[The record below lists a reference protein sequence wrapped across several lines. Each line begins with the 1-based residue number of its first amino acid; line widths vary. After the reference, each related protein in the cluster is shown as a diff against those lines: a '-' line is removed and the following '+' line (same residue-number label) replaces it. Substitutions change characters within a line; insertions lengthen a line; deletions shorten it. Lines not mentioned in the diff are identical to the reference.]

1 MFRSP
6 RSTDRFDDFR
16 FMVNSHMR
24 YGLNLL
30 LWTTHVDDSH
40 AELLARI
47 REWGYDGV
55 EVPVFD
61 TDPARYEALERRLD
75 ALGLARTA
83 VAACG
88 PEANLIAGDTEVRAA
103 GIAHLC
109 SSVDACAA
117 LGADLLCGPLH
128 SALGVFTGNGPTDDE
143 WQYGRDGLAAVAE
156 HAESAGVTLAI
167 EPLNRFECYLLNSAA
182 DASRLCRE
190 VGHPR
195 LKMMYD
201 TFHAHIEEKSVPA
214 AIADCADQLVHVHVS
229 ENDRSTPGEG
239 QVDWEATFA
248 ALRRIDY
255 DGWMV
260 IEAFGL
266 ALPALAAATKIWRP
280 MFPSEE
286 HVARAGL
293 EFVRCSR

>member
-1 MFRSP
+1 
-6 RSTDRFDDFR
+6 
-16 FMVNSHMR
+16 MR

-40 AELLARI
+40 SELLGRI
-47 REWGYDGV
+47 KEWGYDGV
-55 EVPVFD
+55 EVPIFD
-61 TDPARYEALERRLD
+61 TDPARYESLARRLD
-75 ALGLARTA
+75 DLGLARSA

-88 PEANLIAGDTEVRAA
+88 PDANIISNDPDVRAA
-103 GIAHLC
+103 GVAHLR
-109 SSVDACAA
+109 SAIDACGV

-128 SALGVFTGNGPTDDE
+128 SALGVFTGGGPTDDE
-143 WQYGRDGLAAVAE
+143 WKHGREGLAAAAR
-156 HAESAGVTLAI
+156 HAEAAGVTLAI
-167 EPLNRFECYLLNSAA
+167 EPLNRFECYFLNSAA
-182 DASRLCRE
+182 DAVRLCRE
-190 VGHPR
+190 VDHPR

-201 TFHAHIEEKSVPA
+201 TFHAHIEEKRVA
-214 AIADCADQLVHVHVS
+214 AALTGCSDQLVHVHLS

-239 QVDWEATFA
+239 QVDWPTTFA
-248 ALRRIDY
+248 TLKGIGY
-255 DGWMV
+255 DGWLV

-293 EFVRCSR
+293 EFVKRSW